1 MLVLHDMR
9 FLFGS
14 LVFNYESALESSARQ
29 SYENAVV
36 VRNEMVKR
44 EGNESISV
52 PFLLYRVFEGMHA
65 ALYNGSERG
74 ILNHSLFVCVSEY
87 ADRYYLICVW
97 CMFHSVMSFLKSF
110 RGLSC
115 MLQPQ
120 VKED

>member
-14 LVFNYESALESSARQ
+14 LVFNYESALESSTRQ

-52 PFLLYRVFEGMHA
+52 PFLLYRVFERMHA
-65 ALYNGSERG
+65 ALYNGSEKG
-74 ILNHSLFVCVSEY
+74 ILIHSLFVCVSEY
-87 ADRYYLICVW
+87 ADRYNLICVW
-97 CMFHSVMSFLKSF
+97 CMFSSVMSFLRILVTYHVCCSHK
-110 RGLSC
+110 
-115 MLQPQ
+115 
-120 VKED
+120 